1 MFLANV
7 SVIDTVGSSYGAI
20 YRALLEMQASF
31 DSLRHI
37 TKVLNMP
44 TDLLDRKAA
53 NRKRRGRT
61 AKLINELK
69 ERYPDESNHLDLEPI
84 ILENLEFHYF
94 NQSKASRSP
103 VGDLGVNLHGKIALQ
118 QGTMTIIKG
127 PRSQGKTTLLRIMG
141 GVFLPDGGICFIPSH
156 LRVLH
161 VSAATFF
168 YRGPLLANVTYGMA
182 EPQNAQQ
189 AQERRGRCQKIMNKL
204 GVTKHLQGYFD
215 ADKEYPWGRVLSQS
229 ECQILNLTRAFM
241 FNPEVL
247 CVDKPTA
254 VFNDSQASKTLKLL
268 KEFVVKKGLEQDA
281 AAAAKRR
288 PRTCVMTTDRTRG
301 LEVADKILEISNAQG
316 IQEREGNFEMVEDVP
331 EDAVEEGLESQHL

>member
-1 MFLANV
+1 MPSKPK
-7 SVIDTVGSSYGAI
+7 SVV
-20 YRALLEMQASF
+20 
-31 DSLRHI
+31 
-37 TKVLNMP
+37 VV
-44 TDLLDRKAA
+44 
-53 NRKRRGRT
+53 
-61 AKLINELK
+61 AK
-69 ERYPDESNHLDLEPI
+69 
-84 ILENLEFHYF
+84 
-94 NQSKASRSP
+94 
-103 VGDLGVNLHGKIALQ
+103 
-118 QGTMTIIKG
+118 
-127 PRSQGKTTLLRIMG
+127 
-141 GVFLPDGGICFIPSH
+141 
-156 LRVLH
+156 
-161 VSAATFF
+161 
-168 YRGPLLANVTYGMA
+168 
-182 EPQNAQQ
+182 
-189 AQERRGRCQKIMNKL
+189 KIMNKL